1 MDDDEM
7 GAEINCN
14 FGVVGAGN
22 RSKVYTSLVSADC
35 MGIPS
40 HVYAEGEF
48 GKLRGRG
55 SQRPNLKF
63 RLCAP
68 QVVVV
73 REMQSGFSERIFII
87 TMSGATARV

>member
-35 MGIPS
+35 IDIPY
-40 HVYAEGEF
+40 HVYAEEEF

-68 QVVVV
+68 RSSSYGKCKVAF
-73 REMQSGFSERIFII
+73 RKEFFS
-87 TMSGATARV
+87 